1 MRFFVVLILMLII
14 CTASAKTIYVPDDY
28 STIQQAVNAAKD
40 GDTIVVRDG
49 VYYEN
54 VEIDKSVT
62 LKSENGSANCVI
74 DGSKRGNVVTV
85 IANGVVIDGFTVR
98 NSGQEWRNAGIYV
111 ESDCNVIRNNDVT
124 NNGNGIQLW
133 DSSNNRLT
141 NNTMTGNKYNFFVY
155 GWELSDFIQ
164 NIDTTNTV
172 DGRPIYYLVNQSDII
187 IPDNAG
193 FVGAVNCQNITV
205 RDLVLTNNGEGVL
218 FVNTNNSRIENV
230 SVLNNWDGIYL
241 RYSSNNK
248 ITNNTIITL
257 DFGSGIYLTE
267 SNNNKIRNNILL
279 FSFIELYKS
288 SRNEIINNT
297 LCNAYLHPNI
307 YILNSLCSKIFSNK
321 MILGGIYIEACE
333 PYRNDTQYLQYYA
346 HSIENNTINGNPVY
360 YIINKSNIK
369 IRNDHVGEIILV
381 NCKNVS
387 ITNLKIK
394 NSGMGIV
401 IIKSHNL
408 YINNN
413 TLYNSNNKALFDYAR
428 TTTNITISTDCRC
441 EDWTTSGLPFGIY
454 ARRSSNISLKDN
466 KFFNTSLIISRIDKL
481 TVKYNVFIN
490 SSLHPWHCSYVEIF
504 LNNLNKSCIYI
515 ECAKDIKLYS
525 PKKFYI
531 FNSKINYDRLGNYV
545 GEDRK
550 TDDKDNNGIWDEP
563 YYINCYDMSYH
574 LLTNISYYPLTKSI
588 NNYIILNPL
597 HSISIS
603 SNKDFT
609 PENGVVA
616 GNGSKSNPYII
627 SAKYIRSNDTAI
639 TIQNT
644 NAYFIIQDTYIE
656 GQSGIVLRNV
666 TNGMIQ
672 NCIINA
678 KETGIL
684 MDEVKNT
691 DIMGNRIKEGI
702 HLRFSTDNKIENN
715 EINRGILITKSYN
728 NKIVNN
734 TANGKPIA
742 YLENEANKVVENA
755 SQVIAINSTNITVK
769 SKFVNVTVAIQ
780 FFNVSNSRMDGCEI
794 SNSEYGI
801 EMRNSNNN
809 RIQNCRIRDVVN
821 YGIWM
826 INSNDN
832 EISNSSIENCYTG
845 LRMVLSNKNLIF
857 NNLISNNSR
866 GIYLRKSND
875 NIIYGNCFENLIN
888 AFVRSSTNKWNM
900 DYGNYWS
907 DYIGK
912 DADNDGIGDEPYT
925 IDRNNVDYYPLM
937 QPRK

>member
-1 MRFFVVLILMLII
+1 MRFFVILILMLII

-40 GDTIVVRDG
+40 GDTIIVRDG
-49 VYYEN
+49 VYVEN
-54 VEIDKSVT
+54 VVVGKQLTI
-62 LKSENGSANCVI
+62 KSENGFDNCVVKAKNP
-74 DGSKRGNVVTV
+74 DKDVFNVEADYVT
-85 IANGVVIDGFTVR
+85 IEGFTVMGANNFSGIHLNTNID
-98 NSGQEWRNAGIYV
+98 NSIIMNNKVLNNFYGILL
-111 ESDCNVIRNNDVT
+111 ERSDNNIITSNIVSNNQHGIKLTSTAVNSPGSNNNIVINNDVYLNEFGLVLENST
-124 NNGNGIQLW
+124 NNFL
-133 DSSNNRLT
+133 SNNRMF
-141 NNTMTGNKYNFFVY
+141 NNKYNLGIWWGEY
-155 GWELSDFIQ
+155 NN
-164 NIDTTNTV
+164 NIDVTNTV
-172 DGRPIYYLVNQSDII
+172 NGKPVYYLVNQKNTQ
-187 IPDNAG
+187 IPPDAG
-193 FVGAVNCQNITV
+193 FVGLVSCYNVTV
-205 RDLVLTNNGEGVL
+205 KDLILTNNAAGILIINTSHSRVENITFLDNYVGIALGQSDRNMIVNNNILSNFFIGISIESSDNNTITNNNLSNNGLGDGVIIFDSYYINITNNIFNNNGL
-218 FVNTNNSRIENV
+218 CVENSFNNQITNNIVNGKPLVYLENESDIVVTDAGQVILINCNNITIKNLNITNVNFGVQLLGTNNSVIT
-230 SVLNNWDGIYL
+230 SNNIANTFWSAIYL
-241 RYSSNNK
+241 S
-248 ITNNTIITL
+248 
-257 DFGSGIYLTE
+257 D
-267 SNNNKIRNNILL
+267 SNNNKIFFNNIMNNYCIIDLWNSNNNKIYLNNFVNNIYDIYVYPIDLLQLNVWNSTGPLTYIYNNIL
-279 FSFIELYKS
+279 F
-288 SRNEIINNT
+288 
-297 LCNAYLHPNI
+297 
-307 YILNSLCSKIFSNK
+307 
-321 MILGGIYIEACE
+321 
-333 PYRNDTQYLQYYA
+333 
-346 HSIENNTINGNPVY
+346 
-360 YIINKSNIK
+360 
-369 IRNDHVGEIILV
+369 
-381 NCKNVS
+381 
-387 ITNLKIK
+387 TN
-394 NSGMGIV
+394 
-401 IIKSHNL
+401 
-408 YINNN
+408 Y
-413 TLYNSNNKALFDYAR
+413 
-428 TTTNITISTDCRC
+428 
-441 EDWTTSGLPFGIY
+441 
-454 ARRSSNISLKDN
+454 
-466 KFFNTSLIISRIDKL
+466 
-481 TVKYNVFIN
+481 
-490 SSLHPWHCSYVEIF
+490 
-504 LNNLNKSCIYI
+504 
-515 ECAKDIKLYS
+515 
-525 PKKFYI
+525 
-531 FNSKINYDRLGNYV
+531 LGNYHSNYNGTDINNDGIGDV
-545 GEDRK
+545 PYANVHGIGE
-550 TDDKDNNGIWDEP
+550 T
-563 YYINCYDMSYH
+563 SYSDIPD
-574 LLTNISYYPLTKSI
+574 LYPLI
-588 NNYIILNPL
+588 EPVENYVILDLLHPVL

-609 PENGVVA
+609 PENGVIA

-702 HLRFSTDNKIENN
+702 HLRFSTNNKIENN

-734 TANGKPIA
+734 TANGKPIV

-755 SQVIAINSTNITVK
+755 SQVIAINSTNITVR
-769 SKFVNVTVAIQ
+769 SKFVNITVAIQ
-780 FFNVSNSRMDGCEI
+780 FFNVSNSRIDGCEI

-801 EMRNSNNN
+801 EMRDSNNN

-826 INSNDN
+826 INSNGN

-888 AFVRSSTNKWNM
+888 AFVRSSTNKWDMN
-900 DYGNYWS
+900 YGNYWS

-912 DADNDGIGDEPYT
+912 DANNDGIGDEPYT